1 MPEETCPQCG
11 GAVQVEIFDC
21 YLELTCQISALCYS
35 EHRRRKNAAFLYGAE
50 FHIEQKPEQMTL
62 GGAA

>member
-1 MPEETCPQCG
+1 MANCPECG
-11 GAVQVEIFDC
+11 GAVRVEVFDC
-21 YLELTCQISALCYS
+21 YLELTCQKSALCYS

-50 FHIEQKPEQMTL
+50 FHIEMKPEQVQMF